1 MSRQRLLTSDA
12 VIDAAAELLDTEG
25 AMSLSLS
32 RVARQL
38 EVKPPSLY
46 NHVDGLVGLRR
57 GVALRVSEDVG
68 KHVGAAVMGRSG
80 RDALLAAAHALRG
93 YAQEHPALYE
103 FLAQIRVDDE
113 DFATASLQA
122 LESILA
128 VLRGFDLGEE
138 DVIHAARTLRA
149 TLHGFVAIESAGGF
163 GLDIDVDASFDWMI
177 ENLAN
182 TFEAA
187 SEGRG

>member
-1 MSRQRLLTSDA
+1 M
-12 VIDAAAELLDTEG
+12 IDAAAELLDTEG

-46 NHVDGLVGLRR
+46 NHVNGLVGLRR

-122 LESILA
+122 LEPILA

>member
-122 LESILA
+122 LEPILA

>member
-1 MSRQRLLTSDA
+1 M
-12 VIDAAAELLDTEG
+12 IDAAAELLDTEG

-93 YAQEHPALYE
+93 YAQVHPALYE

-122 LESILA
+122 LEPILA
-128 VLRGFDLGEE
+128 VLRGFDLGEA